1 MDRFQSL
8 GEVLGMLRRRVV
20 LWAGVAAIG
29 VLISLFYTLSLP
41 RIYET
46 AAVIQI
52 EQPSIEEATAGTG
65 NLNAATLQK
74 LQIIEQRVMARD
86 NLLDIIT
93 KYNLFAD
100 DPSMTESM
108 KVYQLRLAARVQQI
122 TDPSLAWRPD
132 VSPTALMIS
141 VRLGDPE
148 MAANVA
154 NELVTN
160 VLDQNARRRAERAR
174 ETLEF
179 FNSEEKRVRE
189 AIVALE
195 DRIAKF
201 KREHAASLPEQ
212 VEENRRELNR
222 IRDIVLDLERQI
234 VGQREGITPDINSP
248 MGQRILRLQEQRDL
262 YRERADEIQAAL
274 TAAPE
279 VELIYNALHR
289 QLRQLTEQYQAIT
302 ANRSDAELNQMI
314 EASHQAESFAVLERA
329 VVPEIPVAPRR
340 KRIMG
345 IGVLLSLLAATA
357 AALVVELRNPVIW
370 TAAQFERQ
378 LQSPP
383 VVSIPVVELPAE
395 RLRRRARRV
404 VGAAVFVSVFV
415 LVVLVILTRGRIG
428 A

>member
-8 GEVLGMLRRRVV
+8 GEVFGMLRRRAV
-20 LWAGVAAIG
+20 LWAGIAAIG
-29 VLISLFYTLSLP
+29 VLVSLVYTLSLP

-52 EQPSIEEATAGTG
+52 EQPSIEEATSGTG

-86 NLLDIIT
+86 NLLDIIA
-93 KYNLFAD
+93 KFDLFSD

-108 KVYQLRLAARVQQI
+108 KVFQLRLAARVQQI
-122 TDPSLAWRPD
+122 TDPNLAWRPD

-148 MAANVA
+148 MAANIA

-179 FNSEEKRVRE
+179 FNSEEKRIRE
-189 AIVALE
+189 AIIVLE
-195 DRIAKF
+195 DQIAKF
-201 KREHAASLPEQ
+201 KRENAASLPDQ

-222 IRDIVLDLERQI
+222 IRDIELDLDRQI
-234 VGQREGITPDINSP
+234 VGLREGITPDVNSP

-262 YRERADEIQAAL
+262 YRERANEIQAAL

-314 EASHQAESFAVLERA
+314 EASQQAESFAVLERA

-345 IGVLLSLLAATA
+345 IGAILSLLAATA
-357 AALVVELRNPVIW
+357 AALLVELRNPVIW

-378 LQSPP
+378 LQTPP
-383 VVSIPVVELPAE
+383 VVAIPVVELPIE
-395 RLRRRARRV
+395 RLRRRSQWII
-404 VGAAVFVSVFV
+404 GAAVFVTSFALMV
-415 LVVLVILTRGRIG
+415 LFIMARGRVG
-428 A
+428 L